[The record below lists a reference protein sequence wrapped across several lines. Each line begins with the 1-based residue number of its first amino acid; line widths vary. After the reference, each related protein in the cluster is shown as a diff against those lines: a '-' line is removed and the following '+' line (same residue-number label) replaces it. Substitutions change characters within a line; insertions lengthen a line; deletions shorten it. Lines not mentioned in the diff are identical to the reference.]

1 MLKMLSST
9 IVLARVDHAPE
20 QALLRSFLAVYPV
33 RDRVVAL
40 ECVAVVDDDDD
51 DDGVAFLQPLLVQ
64 DGV

>member
-40 ECVAVVDDDDD
+40 ECVVVVDV
-51 DDGVAFLQPLLVQ
+51 DGVAFLQPLLGQ

>member
-20 QALLRSFLAVYPV
+20 QALLRSFLEVYPV

-40 ECVAVVDDDDD
+40 ECVVVDDDDVV
-51 DDGVAFLQPLLVQ
+51 DGVAFLQPLLVQ